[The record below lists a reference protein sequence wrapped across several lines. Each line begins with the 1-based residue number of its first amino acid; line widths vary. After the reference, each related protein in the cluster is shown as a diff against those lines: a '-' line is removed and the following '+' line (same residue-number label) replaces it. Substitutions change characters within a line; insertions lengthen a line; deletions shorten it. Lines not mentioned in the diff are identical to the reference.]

1 VDTGMSDTERSQKY
15 HHEGRQEVSD
25 WMRSKSLFS
34 PICTG
39 IIATM
44 SKNFPG
50 PSSI

>member
-1 VDTGMSDTERSQKY
+1 LTISLSAW
-15 HHEGRQEVSD
+15 VSD